1 MSKNFFNASSASA
14 SINFPSSIEI
24 TEKKAP
30 TDESVEILH
39 DMEEKALKN
48 VIAKVSGCNNNVIIW
63 EAYFSK
69 VTSLSFEM
77 MGILTLRMR
86 INGKVYM
93 RSVKTREKI
102 MKQLNKAV
110 ELHESRALHM
120 FDLDNDIQGLILFEI
135 GVIMA
140 QCIVDGNGGNN
151 EQMFDVINRMAEI
164 GVTEFSVTKMEEELN
179 KGKACM
185 LSKLTQDIFNRQRFN
200 AHV

>member
-1 MSKNFFNASSASA
+1 MSRKFFNENSASA
-14 SINFPSSIEI
+14 SINFPSNIEI
-24 TEKKAP
+24 IEKKAP
-30 TDESVEILH
+30 TDESVEILR

-48 VIAKVSGCNNNVIIW
+48 VIAKVSGCDNNVVIW

-120 FDLDNDIQGLILFEI
+120 FELDSDTQRLILFEI
-135 GVIMA
+135 GVMMA
-140 QCIVDGNGGNN
+140 QCIMDGKGGDT
-151 EQMFDVINRMAEI
+151 EQMFDVINKLAEMRI
-164 GVTEFSVTKMEEELN
+164 TEFNVAKMEEDLN
-179 KGKACM
+179 K
-185 LSKLTQDIFNRQRFN
+185 
-200 AHV
+200 

>member
-14 SINFPSSIEI
+14 SINFPSNIEI

-30 TDESVEILH
+30 TDESVEILR

-48 VIAKVSGCNNNVIIW
+48 VIAKVSGCNNNVVIW

-102 MKQLNKAV
+102 MKQLNIAV

-120 FDLDNDIQGLILFEI
+120 FDLDNDIQMLILFEI
-135 GVIMA
+135 GVMMA

-179 KGKACM
+179 K
-185 LSKLTQDIFNRQRFN
+185 
-200 AHV
+200 

>member
-48 VIAKVSGCNNNVIIW
+48 VIAKVSGCNNNVVIW

-110 ELHESRALHM
+110 ELRQLHPPK
-120 FDLDNDIQGLILFEI
+120 
-135 GVIMA
+135 
-140 QCIVDGNGGNN
+140 GG
-151 EQMFDVINRMAEI
+151 
-164 GVTEFSVTKMEEELN
+164 
-179 KGKACM
+179 C
-185 LSKLTQDIFNRQRFN
+185 LTLPR
-200 AHV
+200 

>member
-30 TDESVEILH
+30 TDESVEILR

-48 VIAKVSGCNNNVIIW
+48 VIAKVSGCDNNVIIW

-86 INGKVYM
+86 INGKVYV
-93 RSVKTREKI
+93 RNVKVREKI
-102 MKQLNKAV
+102 MKQLSKAV

-120 FDLDNDIQGLILFEI
+120 VDLDNDIQMLILFEI
-135 GVIMA
+135 GVMMA
-140 QCIVDGNGGNN
+140 QCIIDGNGGNN
-151 EQMFDVINRMAEI
+151 EQMFDVINKMAEI
-164 GVTEFSVTKMEEELN
+164 GITEFNVAKMEEELN
-179 KGKACM
+179 K
-185 LSKLTQDIFNRQRFN
+185 
-200 AHV
+200 

>member
-1 MSKNFFNASSASA
+1 MSRNFFNASNASA

-30 TDESVEILH
+30 TDESVEILR

-48 VIAKVSGCNNNVIIW
+48 VIAKVSGCDNNVIIW

-69 VTSLSFEM
+69 VISLSFEM

-102 MKQLNKAV
+102 MKQLSKAV

-120 FDLDNDIQGLILFEI
+120 FDLDNDIQRLILFEI

-164 GVTEFSVTKMEEELN
+164 GVTEFSVSKMEEELN
-179 KGKACM
+179 K
-185 LSKLTQDIFNRQRFN
+185 
-200 AHV
+200 

>member
-30 TDESVEILH
+30 TDESVEILR

-48 VIAKVSGCNNNVIIW
+48 VIAKVSGCDNNVIIW

-69 VTSLSFEM
+69 VISLSFEM

-86 INGKVYM
+86 INGKVYV
-93 RSVKTREKI
+93 RNVKVRKKI
-102 MKQLNKAV
+102 IKQLNKAV
-110 ELHESRALHM
+110 ELHESRDLHM
-120 FDLDNDIQGLILFEI
+120 FELDSDTQRLILFEI
-135 GVIMA
+135 GVMMA

-151 EQMFDVINRMAEI
+151 EQMFDVINKMAEI
-164 GVTEFSVTKMEEELN
+164 GVTEFNVAKMEEELN
-179 KGKACM
+179 K
-185 LSKLTQDIFNRQRFN
+185 
-200 AHV
+200 

>member
-1 MSKNFFNASSASA
+1 MSRNFLNASSASA
-14 SINFPSSIEI
+14 SIIFPSSVEI
-24 TEKKAP
+24 IEKKAP

-93 RSVKTREKI
+93 RSVKTREK
-102 MKQLNKAV
+102 L
-110 ELHESRALHM
+110 
-120 FDLDNDIQGLILFEI
+120 
-135 GVIMA
+135 
-140 QCIVDGNGGNN
+140 
-151 EQMFDVINRMAEI
+151 
-164 GVTEFSVTKMEEELN
+164 
-179 KGKACM
+179 
-185 LSKLTQDIFNRQRFN
+185 
-200 AHV
+200 

>member
-30 TDESVEILH
+30 TDESVEILR

-48 VIAKVSGCNNNVIIW
+48 VIAKVSGCDNNVIIW

-110 ELHESRALHM
+110 ELHESRALYM
-120 FDLDNDIQGLILFEI
+120 FELDSDTQRLILFEI
-135 GVIMA
+135 GVMMA

-164 GVTEFSVTKMEEELN
+164 GVTEFSVSKMEEELN
-179 KGKACM
+179 K
-185 LSKLTQDIFNRQRFN
+185 
-200 AHV
+200 

>member
-1 MSKNFFNASSASA
+1 MSRKIFNASSASA
-14 SINFPSSIEI
+14 SMNFPSSIEI

-30 TDESVEILH
+30 TDESVEILR

-48 VIAKVSGCNNNVIIW
+48 VIAKVSGCDNNVVIW

-120 FDLDNDIQGLILFEI
+120 FELDNDTQRLILFEI
-135 GVIMA
+135 GVMMA

-164 GVTEFSVTKMEEELN
+164 GVTEFSVAKMEEELN
-179 KGKACM
+179 K
-185 LSKLTQDIFNRQRFN
+185 
-200 AHV
+200 

>member
-1 MSKNFFNASSASA
+1 MSRNFFNASSASA

-30 TDESVEILH
+30 TDESVEILR

-48 VIAKVSGCNNNVIIW
+48 VIAKVSGCDNNVIIW

-120 FDLDNDIQGLILFEI
+120 FELDSDTQRLILFEI
-135 GVIMA
+135 GVMMA

-164 GVTEFSVTKMEEELN
+164 GVTEFSVSKMEEELN
-179 KGKACM
+179 K
-185 LSKLTQDIFNRQRFN
+185 
-200 AHV
+200 

>member
-30 TDESVEILH
+30 TDESVEILR
-39 DMEEKALKN
+39 DMEEKALNN
-48 VIAKVSGCNNNVIIW
+48 VIAKVSGCDNNVIIW

-69 VTSLSFEM
+69 VASLPFEM
-77 MGILTLRMR
+77 MGILSLRMR
-86 INGKVYM
+86 INGKVYT
-93 RSVKTREKI
+93 RSVKVREKI

-110 ELHESRALHM
+110 EIHESRDLHM
-120 FDLDNDIQGLILFEI
+120 FDLDNNIRGLILFEI
-135 GVIMA
+135 GVMMA

-164 GVTEFSVTKMEEELN
+164 GVTEFSATKMEEELN
-179 KGKACM
+179 K
-185 LSKLTQDIFNRQRFN
+185 
-200 AHV
+200 